1 MRISEIT
8 RKDIFDA
15 IRIEKIGWW
24 GRLEE
29 GEFLSRL
36 YDLSQLPSTDARYT
50 DASGDIWKHRVAND
64 DWEDD
69 WVFSDDRFS
78 LNRGDDEIL
87 LRFLCETIH
96 PVVRPDT
103 TEAERIRQ
111 LYNQFLINDG
121 FSLVEKTRLSGKPIF
136 IGRFVGIG
144 AVPGLTAAKQAFTGA
159 DAGYVAQQITRM
171 ETAVT
176 NDPFLAIGT
185 AKELVETCCKT
196 ILAERGIEVPRKTDL
211 PKLVK
216 LTCKEL
222 DLTPADISDHK
233 KAAETIK
240 VLLSNLATITQGIA
254 ELRNDYGTGHGREA
268 TSKGLS
274 SRHAKLAV
282 GAATTLAVFLTET
295 HFERPF
301 PEDKQA

>member
-96 PVVRPDT
+96 HSN
-103 TEAERIRQ
+103 ENMI
-111 LYNQFLINDG
+111 LY
-121 FSLVEKTRLSGKPIF
+121 
-136 IGRFVGIG
+136 
-144 AVPGLTAAKQAFTGA
+144 
-159 DAGYVAQQITRM
+159 IT
-171 ETAVT
+171 
-176 NDPFLAIGT
+176 NI
-185 AKELVETCCKT
+185 
-196 ILAERGIEVPRKTDL
+196 
-211 PKLVK
+211 
-216 LTCKEL
+216 
-222 DLTPADISDHK
+222 
-233 KAAETIK
+233 
-240 VLLSNLATITQGIA
+240 
-254 ELRNDYGTGHGREA
+254 
-268 TSKGLS
+268 
-274 SRHAKLAV
+274 
-282 GAATTLAVFLTET
+282 
-295 HFERPF
+295 
-301 PEDKQA
+301 